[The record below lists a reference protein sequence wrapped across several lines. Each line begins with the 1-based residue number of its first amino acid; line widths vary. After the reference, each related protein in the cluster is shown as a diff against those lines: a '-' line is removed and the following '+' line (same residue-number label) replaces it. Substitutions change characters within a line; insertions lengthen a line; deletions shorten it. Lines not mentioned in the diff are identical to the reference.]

1 MEESRVNDLVDR
13 TKTDLTAA
21 RDEQFRSLEERMNS
35 KIKKIEQIVGNAE
48 YDDEEIDLIQP
59 YERDISAETRPQL
72 SSAGLSESNKHLTH
86 LSNHELQQV
95 KSYHDKDHKKKIT
108 TILDEPL
115 GKILDHTINFLT
127 YSFDSFSKKIYEA
140 ELMEDIHSTDKNT
153 WNNLKVLALASILFI
168 RDEQNIIYIGI
179 IMVFLSIIIYFINII
194 TFG

>member
-179 IMVFLSIIIYFINII
+179 IMVFLSLIIYFINII

>member
-1 MEESRVNDLVDR
+1 M
-13 TKTDLTAA
+13 
-21 RDEQFRSLEERMNS
+21 
-35 KIKKIEQIVGNAE
+35 
-48 YDDEEIDLIQP
+48 
-59 YERDISAETRPQL
+59 
-72 SSAGLSESNKHLTH
+72 
-86 LSNHELQQV
+86 QQV

-179 IMVFLSIIIYFINII
+179 IMVFLSLIIYFINII

>member
-1 MEESRVNDLVDR
+1 MEETQVNALVDR
-13 TKTDLTAA
+13 TRTELTEA
-21 RDEQFRSLEERMNS
+21 RDEQFRLLEQRLNNKM
-35 KIKKIEQIVGNAE
+35 KRLEQIVSGAE
-48 YDDEEIDLIQP
+48 SEEEIDLIQP
-59 YERDISAETRPQL
+59 YERNVSAETRPQM
-72 SSAGLSESNKHLTH
+72 SSAAIKETNKHISH

-95 KSYHDKDHKKKIT
+95 KAYHDKDHSKPVK

-115 GKILDHTINFLT
+115 GQILDHTINFLT

-140 ELMEDIHSTDKNT
+140 ELMEDVHSTDKNT
-153 WNNLKVLALASILFI
+153 WNNLKVLTMATVLFI